1 MAWINTAGGFWEAA
15 KYSSFDGGGSSRS
28 PGEVLV
34 EGDHITRVA
43 QGHGLIACEGA
54 TRIDG
59 GGATLMPGL
68 IESQVRRSFA
78 SSRARVVRERV
89 PVSRLDLLP

>member
-1 MAWINTAGGFWEAA
+1 MNTAGGSWEAA
-15 KYSSFDGGGSSRS
+15 KYSSFGGGSSRS

-34 EGDHITRVA
+34 EGNRITRGA
-43 QGHGLIACEGA
+43 QGHGLIACDGA
-54 TRIDG
+54 TRIG